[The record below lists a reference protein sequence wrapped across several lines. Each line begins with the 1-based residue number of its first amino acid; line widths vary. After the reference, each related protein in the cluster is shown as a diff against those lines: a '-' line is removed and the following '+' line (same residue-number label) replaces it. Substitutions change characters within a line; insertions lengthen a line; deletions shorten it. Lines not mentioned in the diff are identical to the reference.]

1 MAEASRKIDRRLRPE
16 HPVIFVSQGGV
27 AELPPRTISLDNVGQ
42 KTFGL
47 AALPPAWT
55 LPFFSVSAELF
66 QDYSVQQGRRT
77 HRLTPWTKRI
87 SGVAKQI
94 GIQPN
99 DEILVRSSGRS
110 EGMAERGKFYSASG
124 VMHDL
129 GAALRSCLEQLTRD
143 TDLRNEEIPLLIQKR
158 CSPMKTKGHLSN
170 ERLCYEESRD
180 WMGQFEAAESDR
192 ASQFQINLR
201 RWRNQVP
208 VDLDAKL
215 SCELSTHISEV
226 LKTPAYWASQKQAR
240 VHFEW
245 AWDGRTVYLVQADEE
260 VGSHGHDPIEEH
272 NCRHYQ
278 AVVFTP
284 KVIKRVTAHAAV
296 PFGKISNVLKYL
308 KLGLPSVPLY
318 ILDDPKIIKELSCG
332 NVPSG
337 LRLDLAELV
346 KGSLVIRTDIATDDL
361 NARQLLPRTDEI
373 REVDVALGWIIE
385 QSKTLSNSGHNTAFI
400 FHNFIPAQSAAF
412 AYADPKLPFVQIV
425 SLWGLPEGL
434 YYNSHDQY
442 MVDTLKADIT
452 LVSAAS
458 IPRFPVQERRH
469 FKRFFVSTT
478 EKGNWETLTLKA
490 PFDWKGSLSAEDA
503 RQIAYESR
511 RIATADDE
519 SVSIMWFIGV
529 PKEIAPVSLIPWY
542 HEPYDLTLRQP
553 SLTTR
558 TKTPFDKCFVIR
570 STQDVEQLKSG
581 FDVTTP
587 QNRIRI
593 QPSEERLL
601 RDKNTLRKIGEL
613 AKDKGA
619 TIVLEGA
626 TLSHAY
632 YQLLGTGA
640 HVEVVHPFIGF
651 EERHEFNKLVR
662 DRVPELIRE
671 RGERVTIARLNEE
684 AIIRAL
690 RQKLVEEAYEVLDAK
705 DLESV
710 LVELA
715 DLREV
720 VDSLIQHLK
729 ASSLDVADQQVE
741 KRNKLGSFNEG
752 IVLLETESLPP
763 TLSPPKDQPH
773 LEGLQTSG
781 IDSKTIDETEFRRRS
796 DWVERRPDRRIAP
809 GKIELRV
816 SVSVPITKSDWSA
829 NTAEE
834 LVSGPNAKTITGYVK
849 GARNGSQWNYE
860 ISVSIDDA
868 QPDLFGSALPPIQSS
883 PKQQPS

>member
-1 MAEASRKIDRRLRPE
+1 MAEASRRIDRRLLPD
-16 HPVIFVSQGGV
+16 HSVIFVSPSGV
-27 AELPPRTISLDNVGQ
+27 AELRKGTISLDNVGQ
-42 KTFGL
+42 KAFGL

-55 LPFFSVSAELF
+55 LPFFGVSADLF
-66 QDYSVQQGRRT
+66 RDYSAQPATRDNLLDQ
-77 HRLTPWTKRI
+77 WTKSI
-87 SGVAKQI
+87 NGAAKQI
-94 GIQPN
+94 GLQPS
-99 DEILVRSSGRS
+99 DEVLVRSSGRS
-110 EGMAERGKFYSASG
+110 EGMAERGKFYSAHG
-124 VMHDL
+124 AMQNL
-129 GAALRSCLEQLTRD
+129 GAVLRGCLDQLARD
-143 TDLRNEEIPLLIQKR
+143 ADLRNEDIPLLIQKR
-158 CSPMKTKGHLSN
+158 CSPLKTKGHLSN

-180 WMGQFEAAESDR
+180 WMGQFEGAESDR
-192 ASQFQINLR
+192 SSQFQINLR
-201 RWRNQVP
+201 RWRNQIP
-208 VDLDAKL
+208 VNLGDKL

-226 LKTPAYWASQKQAR
+226 LKGPADWASKKQAR

-245 AWDGRTVYLVQADEE
+245 VWDGRTVYLVQADEE
-260 VGSHGHDPIEEH
+260 VGSQGHDPVEEH
-272 NCRHYQ
+272 NSRHYH
-278 AVVFTP
+278 AIGFTP
-284 KVIKRVTAHAAV
+284 EIIKRVTANDAA

-318 ILDDPKIIKELSCG
+318 ILDDQRVIEELSYG
-332 NVPSG
+332 NVRPG
-337 LRLDLAELV
+337 LLSDIAELV

-361 NARQLLPRTDEI
+361 DARQLLPRTDEI
-373 REVDVALGWIIE
+373 REAGIAVAWLIE
-385 QSKTLSNSGHNTAFI
+385 QSKILSNSGHNSAFI

-442 MVDTLKADIT
+442 MVDTLKANIT
-452 LVSAAS
+452 LVSAADV
-458 IPRFPVQERRH
+458 PRFPIQERRH

-478 EKGNWETLTLKA
+478 ENGNWETLTLKA
-490 PFDWKGSLSAEDA
+490 PFDWKGSLSPEDA
-503 RQIAYESR
+503 RRIAYESR

-519 SVSIMWFIGV
+519 AVSIMWFVGV
-529 PKEIAPVSLIPWY
+529 PKEIAPVSVIPWY
-542 HEPYDLTLRQP
+542 HEPYDLTVKQP

-581 FDVTTP
+581 FEVTTP

-593 QPSEERLL
+593 QPAEEKLL

-613 AKDKGA
+613 AKAKGA

-662 DRVPELIRE
+662 DQVPDLIRE
-671 RGERVTIARLNEE
+671 RGERVTTARLNEE
-684 AIIRAL
+684 AVIRAL

-710 LVELA
+710 LAELA
-715 DLREV
+715 DIREV

-729 ASSLDVADQQVE
+729 ASDRDVVDQQVE
-741 KRNKLGSFNEG
+741 KRTKLGGFEEG
-752 IVLLETESLPP
+752 VVLLETESLPP
-763 TLSPPKDQPH
+763 TLSLPKEQPH
-773 LEGLQTSG
+773 LEGLQPDE
-781 IDSKTIDETEFRRRS
+781 IIPKTIDETEFRRRS

-816 SVSVPITKSDWSA
+816 NVSVPITKSDWSA
-829 NTAEE
+829 NTGTE
-834 LVSGPNAKTITGYVK
+834 VIQCAKTITGYVK
-849 GARNGSQWNYE
+849 GTRNGSQWNLE
-860 ISVSIDDA
+860 VSVSIDDA
-868 QPDLFGSALPPIQSS
+868 QPDLFAVKVPPVQSS
-883 PKQQPS
+883 PKKEPS